1 MALMREVEKPFAI
14 YQRAVRKA
22 AQTLTDSPENDAAQ
36 ARGNAALLV
45 IEQAVRH
52 WVAAHPTEDQ
62 PAAEAVNPHTPRLC
76 ACGHSNRAHTVP
88 APHSCFAFGQTCPC
102 PAYRQLPHDEAVA
115 QLDRNRRAATER
127 EAARIA
133 EEMDAVAEGAPS

>member
-52 WVAAHPTEDQ
+52 WVAAHP
-62 PAAEAVNPHTPRLC
+62 
-76 ACGHSNRAHTVP
+76 
-88 APHSCFAFGQTCPC
+88 
-102 PAYRQLPHDEAVA
+102 
-115 QLDRNRRAATER
+115 
-127 EAARIA
+127 A
-133 EEMDAVAEGAPS
+133 EEICGDRFDDEVCDRDSGHDGDHCANATVGWAR